1 MSDTLPERCITDTK
15 HCLSDARVGC
25 TVAKMRSVL
34 RTERVPGMWTMRKA
48 RLCEEIAS
56 RRMKRPAA
64 PKSSRSKTVT
74 KTPPKTKTS
83 RPVTK
88 TPPKTKTSR
97 PVTNTPKSGRLVT
110 KAPKTPKN
118 VPASPVPPK
127 TGPPKKSLRDR
138 FVKFMTSPDKP
149 REPLQKTDYIWK
161 DARYLGGPFAVT
173 VFQTPDDKQ
182 IYLLGDVHHGVDFM
196 CPPKAANTVVIPDLL
211 EEVFEKRT
219 GKNTDLFLEIW
230 PTSDLER
237 PNADDILKRTVNA
250 FKNEFLRPS
259 ERKYPAVR
267 CHYADIRDSDLNNTP
282 TVFSDYFVKSI
293 DTLPKARAFFEIF
306 LTSDDFTND
315 MKQLLPT
322 CCNGGQ
328 KQSKIRKQLSKLEK
342 VSKSDADIIL
352 AHARDE
358 FKQNFALITDNDYAV
373 YVNMLLS
380 KKNDYKLSIK
390 KDMFE
395 ALYVN
400 FGSILMDAYLMS
412 RMMYYIL
419 TAQTAGGLTVVYAGD
434 HHREQ
439 YALMLQ
445 KIYGEPRLHVKSTLL
460 SIMRLKAR
468 CLDLK
473 APTRLTQTIP
483 PGHYISRTL
492 KVFRSLP
499 EFKNYRK
506 L

>member
-74 KTPPKTKTS
+74 KTPPKTKTI

-88 TPPKTKTSR
+88 
-97 PVTNTPKSGRLVT
+97 TPKSGRLVT
-110 KAPKTPKN
+110 KTPKTPKN
-118 VPASPVPPK
+118 VPASLVPPK
-127 TGPPKKSLRDR
+127 TGSPPKKSLRDR

-149 REPLQKTDYIWK
+149 REPLQKTNYIWK

-250 FKNEFLRPS
+250 FKNEFLKPRD
-259 ERKYPAVR
+259 RKYPAVR
-267 CHYADIRDSDLNNTP
+267 CHYADVRDADLHDIP
-282 TVFSDYFVKSI
+282 TLFSDYFVKSI
-293 DTLPKARAFFEIF
+293 DTLPKVRAFFEIF

-315 MKQLLPT
+315 LKKLLPT
-322 CCNGGQ
+322 CCKGGQ

-342 VSKSDADIIL
+342 VSKSDADVIL
-352 AHARDE
+352 AHARD
-358 FKQNFALITDNDYAV
+358 KLARTLAVISDKDYAV
-373 YVNMLLS
+373 YVDVLLS
-380 KKNDYKLSIK
+380 DKNDGSVLDNLYK
-390 KDMFE
+390 
-395 ALYVN
+395 ALYAEL
-400 FGSILMDAYLMS
+400 GTIIMDAYLMS
-412 RMMYYIL
+412 RMMYYIR

-434 HHREQ
+434 YHREQ
-439 YALMLQ
+439 YALMLRN
-445 KIYGEPRLHVKSTLL
+445 IYGEPRLHVKWTVFSVVVTKRHKL
-460 SIMRLKAR
+460 R
-468 CLDLK
+468 CLDLE
-473 APTRLTQTIP
+473 ASTQLKQTMP
-483 PGHYISRTL
+483 PGSYISSTL